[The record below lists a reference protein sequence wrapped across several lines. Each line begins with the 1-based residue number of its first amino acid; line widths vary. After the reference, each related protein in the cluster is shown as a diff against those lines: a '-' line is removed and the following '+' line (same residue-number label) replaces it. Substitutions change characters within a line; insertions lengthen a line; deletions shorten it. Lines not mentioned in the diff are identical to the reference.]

1 MDHIERTDGRVS
13 YRIEGR
19 GHKETLVLLH
29 GLSADSGMFQPQID
43 FFKGRYQVIAPDLR
57 GNGQSSQLTCQ
68 AGQVLDI

>member
-19 GHKETLVLLH
+19 GHEETLVLLH

-43 FFKGRYQVIAPDLR
+43 FLRIAIRLLR
-57 GNGQSSQLTCQ
+57 LIYEEMGNQ
-68 AGQVLDI
+68 AS